1 MPEVMEIQVE
11 ELSEIKTSKPTEK
24 NPQGA
29 KYFVVNKGQF
39 ICFKTDLHPVF
50 TALQGKSIKCNVY
63 PGKDDKS
70 ARIDSLYL
78 TKMDGLPHKE
88 VKAPPDEPQQATAT
102 PKPPTA
108 PPPSTSRRP
117 PLDDKTRG
125 VSLSYAKDMAV
136 AKIIEKEKIL
146 DWAAIFATFI
156 DGNIEIDDLKVL
168 ELVRTKL
175 FKTTE

>member
-1 MPEVMEIQVE
+1 MPEVEIIRK
-11 ELSEIKTSKPTEK
+11 SI
-24 NPQGA
+24 
-29 KYFVVNKGQF
+29 FVVDHTELDEEYGKLIITDKEGKTHTVNK
-39 ICFKTDLHPVF
+39 KHESLHPVF
-50 TALQGKSIKCNVY
+50 ADGIAVEVGYGSYMNKEFIHTARQV
-63 PGKDDKS
+63 KD
-70 ARIDSLYL
+70 A
-78 TKMDGLPHKE
+78 LPPP
-88 VKAPPDEPQQATAT
+88 VPVAIPKAPPDAPQPATSIN
-102 PKPPTA
+102 KPPAA

-125 VSLSYAKDMAV
+125 VALSYAKDMAV

-175 FKTTE
+175 FKATE